1 MLSTLTDLY
10 ASEDEEDEP
19 TEGAETK
26 EIESKDEGDGK
37 LPDEGSEEGYDLESD
52 DYEEVIEPEKSGD
65 VEPKISVDDSIN
77 YSETEASGK
86 DEL

>member
-26 EIESKDEGDGK
+26 EIESKHEGDDDK
-37 LPDEGSEEGYDLESD
+37 GSEEGDDFESD
-52 DYEEVIEPEKSGD
+52 DYEEVIEPEESGD
-65 VEPKISVDDSIN
+65 IEPKISVDDSIK